1 MNDDVYGKV
10 YASNPGTWR
19 AKVPGVAS
27 ASDPRILD
35 PHRLGSWYGI
45 GMSDTD
51 NTPADSA
58 VTEPA
63 VADIGHEI
71 GEHNIR
77 ILSLDIHNPVFI
89 VSAALVVML
98 VIGTLLFPEQATSLF
113 ADLRVWTTVTFDWFF
128 LTAANI
134 FVVFSLGV
142 ALSPLGRI
150 RLGGHDAA
158 PQYSYLAWLAMLFAA
173 GVGIG
178 LMFFG
183 VLEPVT
189 HTLAPPLGIDPADT
203 EAARAVGMSAAI
215 MHWGLHAWAIY
226 AVAGLSLAFFC
237 FNRGMPLTLRSAF
250 YPLIGKAVWGPF
262 GHGVDIVAVLATL
275 FGLAVS
281 LGFGA
286 EQIAGGLQYLF
297 GIPAT
302 TTTRVILIMVIIGI
316 ALASVIAGM
325 DKGVKRLSWIN
336 MGLAGLLWLFVLIA
350 GPTLVIL
357 ATIANATVDY
367 IYYLPGLSNWIG
379 REDVAFV
386 HDWTTFYWAWWIAW
400 APFVGMF
407 IARVSFGRTVR
418 EFITWVLIIP
428 TIIGILWMATFGG
441 TAIDQYVSDGYT
453 GVAESVP
460 ELALFKML
468 ELLPMTGL
476 VSALSVVVITIFFV
490 TSADSGSLVMDTITA
505 GGKMDAPVQQR
516 AFWCILVGVTATA
529 LMLGGGMASLQALTL
544 SVGLP
549 FTVVLLCMCVGLIKG
564 LREEIAGNGP

>member
-1 MNDDVYGKV
+1 MIDGGNARTD
-10 YASNPGTWR
+10 S
-19 AKVPGVAS
+19 AS
-27 ASDPRILD
+27 AK
-35 PHRLGSWYGI
+35 
-45 GMSDTD
+45 
-51 NTPADSA
+51 
-58 VTEPA
+58 PA
-63 VADIGHEI
+63 VPDIGHEI
-71 GEHNIR
+71 GDQNIR
-77 ILSLDIHNPVFI
+77 FWGLDIHNPVFI
-89 VSAALVVML
+89 VSALLVVML
-98 VIGTLLFPEQATSLF
+98 VIGTLLFPQQATAVF

-128 LTAANI
+128 FAASNL
-134 FVVFSLGV
+134 FVVFCIGI
-142 ALSPLGRI
+142 ALSRLGRI
-150 RLGGHDAA
+150 RLGGKDAA
-158 PQYSYLAWLAMLFAA
+158 PQYGYSAWLAMLFAA

-203 EAARAVGMSAAI
+203 DAARAAGMSAAI
-215 MHWGLHAWAIY
+215 LHWGLHAWAIY

-237 FNRGMPLTLRSAF
+237 FNRGMPLTLRSGF
-250 YPLIGKAVWGPF
+250 FPLIGKSVWGPF
-262 GHGVDIVAVLATL
+262 GHVVDIVAVLATL

-302 TTTRVILIMVIIGI
+302 TATRAILIMVIIGI
-316 ALASVIAGM
+316 ALMSVIAGL

-336 MGLAGLLWLFVLIA
+336 MVLAGLLWLFVLIA

-357 ATIANATVDY
+357 ATIAMASVDY
-367 IYYLPGLSNWIG
+367 IYYLPALSNWIG
-379 REDVAFV
+379 REDTAFV
-386 HDWTTFYWAWWIAW
+386 RDWSTFYWAWWVAW

-407 IARVSFGRTVR
+407 IARISFGRTVR
-418 EFITWVLIIP
+418 EFITWVLIVP

-441 TAIDQYVSDGYT
+441 AALDQYFSGGYT

-468 ELLPMTGL
+468 EPLPMTGF
-476 VSALSVVVITIFFV
+476 VSAVSVFLITIFFV

-505 GGKMDAPVQQR
+505 GGKMDSPVQQR
-516 AFWCILVGVTATA
+516 AFWCLLAGLAAMA

-549 FTVVLLCMCVGLIKG
+549 FTVVLLCMCVGLVKG
-564 LREEIAGNGP
+564 LREEI

>member
-1 MNDDVYGKV
+1 MNSK
-10 YASNPGTWR
+10 AAP
-19 AKVPGVAS
+19 
-27 ASDPRILD
+27 
-35 PHRLGSWYGI
+35 
-45 GMSDTD
+45 
-51 NTPADSA
+51 
-58 VTEPA
+58 
-63 VADIGHEI
+63 DIGHKI
-71 GEHNIR
+71 GEQNIR
-77 ILSLDIHNPVFI
+77 FLGLDIHNPVFI
-89 VSAALVVML
+89 VSAALVVIL
-98 VIGTLLFPEQATSLF
+98 VIGTLLFRQQAATLF
-113 ADLRVWTTVTFDWFF
+113 ADLRVWTTTTFDWFYF
-128 LTAANI
+128 AASNL
-134 FVVFSLGV
+134 FVLFCLGL

-150 RLGGHDAA
+150 RLGGRDAA
-158 PQYSYLAWLAMLFAA
+158 PQYGYSAWLAMLFAA

-189 HTLAPPLGIDPADT
+189 HTLAPPLGVDPADT
-203 EAARAVGMSAAI
+203 ATARAVGMSAAI
-215 MHWGLHAWAIY
+215 LHWGLHAWAIY

-237 FNRGMPLTLRSAF
+237 FNRGMPLTMRSGF
-250 YPLIGKAVWGPF
+250 FPLIGKSVWGPF
-262 GHGVDIVAVLATL
+262 GHAVDIVAVLATL

-302 TTTRVILIMVIIGI
+302 VATRAVLIMVIIGI
-316 ALASVIAGM
+316 ALASVIAGL

-336 MGLAGLLWLFVLIA
+336 MVLAALLWLFVLVA

-357 ATIANATVDY
+357 ATIANAGVDY
-367 IYYLPGLSNWIG
+367 VYYLPALSNWIG

-386 HDWTTFYWAWWIAW
+386 RDWSTFYWAWWVAW

-407 IARVSFGRTVR
+407 IARISFGRTVR
-418 EFITWVLIIP
+418 EFITWVLIVP

-441 TAIDQYVSDGYT
+441 AALDQYFSGGYT

-468 ELLPMTGL
+468 EPLPMTGI
-476 VSALSVVVITIFFV
+476 VSAVSVLLITIFFV
-490 TSADSGSLVMDTITA
+490 TSADSGSLVVDTITA

-516 AFWCILVGVTATA
+516 AFWCLLAGLAAMA

-549 FTVVLLCMCVGLIKG
+549 FTLVLLCMCVGLVKG
-564 LREEIAGNGP
+564 LREELG